1 VEEREA
7 VTTVLVSSAR
17 MMSGGG
23 RALTRRFVAAH
34 AELTA
39 WIRAHPEEAQRMLRD
54 ELRAGFRA
62 EIAPEI
68 LGRAWERMTVTAEVS
83 PTALQNFVAATHRVG
98 FLRTLPDL
106 SRLVEAP

>member
-17 MMSGGG
+17 MMSGG

-83 PTALQNFVAATHRVG
+83 PTALQDFVAAAHRVG
-98 FLRTLPDL
+98 FLRTLPNL